1 MSDGKI
7 KMRSLSGPEKLRLFE
22 GISIKKLANLIPS
35 LPKVKD
41 VDSLWLEF
49 YQIYASL
56 TNHTFD
62 DIKSLKIS
70 TSSWQEVFVS
80 VYQGITVT
88 PYIHLFANHLYEMV
102 EVHGNISLLV
112 LANNIFAK
120 IKKVHENV
128 FLGKYFHEN
137 FFLSRVYAP
146 KQFFSRK
153 FSFFYFAET
162 VFVKPFFFRETFRG
176 QH

>member
-22 GISIKKLANLIPS
+22 GISIKKLANRISS
-35 LPKVKD
+35 LTKVKD

-88 PYIHLFANHLYEMV
+88 PYMHLFANHLYEMV
-102 EVHGNISLLV
+102 ELHGNISLYTMQGTILV
-112 LANNIFAK
+112 FKSVFLLNIF
-120 IKKVHENV
+120 I
-128 FLGKYFHEN
+128 
-137 FFLSRVYAP
+137 
-146 KQFFSRK
+146 
-153 FSFFYFAET
+153 
-162 VFVKPFFFRETFRG
+162 
-176 QH
+176 